1 MTIYSTRTAATIT
14 AFYAEKAALESNPAH
29 VARNAAR
36 LESDGAAYRLERR
49 LKNIRRYLRERAA
62 RKA

>member
-1 MTIYSTRTAATIT
+1 MTIYSTRTAATIAT
-14 AFYAEKAALESNPAH
+14 FYAEKAALESNPAY
-29 VARNAAR
+29 VARRDAH
-36 LESDGAAYRLERR
+36 LEADGAAYRLERR